1 MREFISDSTV
11 AYNYLL
17 AQATKQL
24 NDNELVIFPFGSNS
38 SQTTAVRNALTKPS
52 QYY

>member
-24 NDNELVIFPFGSNS
+24 NDNELVIFPLEVI
-38 SQTTAVRNALTKPS
+38 QVK
-52 QYY
+52 QQQ